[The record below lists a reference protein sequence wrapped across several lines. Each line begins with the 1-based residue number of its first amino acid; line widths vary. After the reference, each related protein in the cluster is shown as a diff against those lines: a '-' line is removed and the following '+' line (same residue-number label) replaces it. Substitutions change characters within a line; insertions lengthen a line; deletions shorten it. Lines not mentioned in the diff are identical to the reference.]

1 MTEEQT
7 IKKVTKEKNPNRVAA
22 GKKSYE
28 THMIK
33 LKEDIL
39 TNSSNTTSNTANDTS
54 NTPSNTPS
62 TNNATPSNTPT
73 TTSNTSNV
81 STSKSY
87 VAHMYGVG
95 ILTVLAVGLCMFYYS
110 IDIKRVIKREK
121 KKDSTATAENTIH
134 RRKML

>member
-1 MTEEQT
+1 MTEEQ

-33 LKEDIL
+33 VKEDIL
-39 TNSSNTTSNTANDTS
+39 TNSSNTTSNTTSNTPSDTS
-54 NTPSNTPS
+54 NTPS
-62 TNNATPSNTPT
+62 ATR
-73 TTSNTSNV
+73 NTSNV

-95 ILTVLAVGLCMFYYS
+95 ILTVLAIGLCVFYYS
-110 IDIKRVIKREK
+110 SDIKRVIKREK
-121 KKDSTATAENTIH
+121 KKDSTDMTTVTTNKENTIH